1 MGRRAYYAYD
11 CARCGAESPRAR
23 SATDASSLAAWAGWE
38 RRGEERLCDLCA
50 RREPRGQR

>member
-1 MGRRAYYAYD
+1 MGRLAYYAYD

-38 RRGEERLCDLCA
+38 RRGEEWVCDLCA
-50 RREPRGQR
+50 RRELRKVR